1 MKYPFLSVDTLNVL
15 RISNVVWARA
25 SESLKFCVMITHVKL
40 NTDNYVDGVRTDSV
54 ISAVR
59 VRLAQN
65 DSKQKIILA
74 AEKNNWKTLTCHN

>member
-1 MKYPFLSVDTLNVL
+1 MLFEQEQVKV
-15 RISNVVWARA
+15 SNFQ
-25 SESLKFCVMITHVKL
+25 SVMITHVKL

-74 AEKNNWKTLTCHN
+74 AEKNN

>member
-1 MKYPFLSVDTLNVL
+1 
-15 RISNVVWARA
+15 
-25 SESLKFCVMITHVKL
+25 
-40 NTDNYVDGVRTDSV
+40 
-54 ISAVR
+54 VR